1 MLKKE
6 DFVYF
11 GKFLKPHG
19 TKGEIGLQG
28 DTFALGDGYD
38 FVACDIDGIFVPFF
52 FESVRPKNGDTFIA
66 KMERMESAEEV
77 RYLTNREAFIP
88 RKWVEES
95 DEVSLGYFIGFTA
108 TDKSLG
114 NLGAKLC
121 CRRLHLQAKSCDLV
135 LTALLLLFSPSALI
149 RRTYLYKLANLFFN
163 GSGSYSVIHVIFMLD
178 RSAALCF
185 TNCRL
190 H

>member
-28 DTFALGDGYD
+28 DTFALGDGCD
-38 FVACDIDGIFVPFF
+38 FVACDIDGILVPFF
-52 FESVRPKNGDTFIA
+52 FESVRPKNGDTLIA
-66 KMERMESAEEV
+66 KMERMETADEV
-77 RYLTNREAFIP
+77 RYLTNRDAFIP

-108 TDKSLG
+108 EDKSAGHIGEIVDIDDSTINTLFVVENNG
-114 NLGAKLC
+114 EEFLIPAQEELIADIDHD
-121 CRRLHLQAKSCDLV
+121 RQTIVFDLPKGLV
-135 LTALLLLFSPSALI
+135 SL
-149 RRTYLYKLANLFFN
+149 
-163 GSGSYSVIHVIFMLD
+163 
-178 RSAALCF
+178 
-185 TNCRL
+185 
-190 H
+190 

>member
-28 DTFALGDGYD
+28 DTFALGDGCD
-38 FVACDIDGIFVPFF
+38 FVACDIDGILVPFF
-52 FESVRPKNGDTFIA
+52 FESVRPKNGDTLIA
-66 KMERMESAEEV
+66 KMERMETADEV
-77 RYLTNREAFIP
+77 RYLTNRDAFIP

-108 TDKSLG
+108 E
-114 NLGAKLC
+114 
-121 CRRLHLQAKSCDLV
+121 
-135 LTALLLLFSPSALI
+135 
-149 RRTYLYKLANLFFN
+149 
-163 GSGSYSVIHVIFMLD
+163 D
-178 RSAALCF
+178 RSAGHIGEIVDIDDSTINTLFVVENNGEEILIPAQEEFIADIDHYRQTIVFDLPKG
-185 TNCRL
+185 L
-190 H
+190 VSL

>member
-28 DTFALGDGYD
+28 DTFVLGQGCN
-38 FVACDIDGIFVPFF
+38 FVACDIDGILVPFF
-52 FESVRPKNGDTFIA
+52 FESVRPKNDTLIV
-66 KMERMESAEEV
+66 KVERMESAEEV

-95 DEVSLGYFIGFTA
+95 EEVSLGYFIGFTA
-108 TDKSLG
+108 TDKTLGHIGEIVDIDDSTINTLFVVKKDGEEILIPAQEELIADIDHDGQSILFDLPQGLVSL
-114 NLGAKLC
+114 
-121 CRRLHLQAKSCDLV
+121 
-135 LTALLLLFSPSALI
+135 
-149 RRTYLYKLANLFFN
+149 
-163 GSGSYSVIHVIFMLD
+163 
-178 RSAALCF
+178 
-185 TNCRL
+185 
-190 H
+190 

>member
-28 DTFALGDGYD
+28 DTFALGDDCD
-38 FVACDIDGIFVPFF
+38 FVACDIDGILVPFF
-52 FESVRPKNGDTFIA
+52 FESVRSKNSDTLIV
-66 KMERMESAEEV
+66 KVERMENADEV

-95 DEVSLGYFIGFTA
+95 EEVSLGYFIGFMA
-108 TDKSLG
+108 TDRTLG
-114 NLGAKLC
+114 EIGEIVDIDDSTINTLFVLEKDGEEILIPAQEEFIADIDHD
-121 CRRLHLQAKSCDLV
+121 RQTIVFDLTQGLV
-135 LTALLLLFSPSALI
+135 TL
-149 RRTYLYKLANLFFN
+149 
-163 GSGSYSVIHVIFMLD
+163 
-178 RSAALCF
+178 
-185 TNCRL
+185 
-190 H
+190 

>member
-28 DTFALGDGYD
+28 DTFALGDRCD
-38 FVACDIDGIFVPFF
+38 FVACDIDGILVPFF
-52 FESVRPKNGDTFIA
+52 FESVRPKNGDTLIA
-66 KMERMESAEEV
+66 KMERMETADEV
-77 RYLTNREAFIP
+77 RYLTNRDAFIP

-108 TDKSLG
+108 E
-114 NLGAKLC
+114 
-121 CRRLHLQAKSCDLV
+121 
-135 LTALLLLFSPSALI
+135 
-149 RRTYLYKLANLFFN
+149 
-163 GSGSYSVIHVIFMLD
+163 D
-178 RSAALCF
+178 RSAGHIGEIVDIDDSTINTLFVVENNGEEFLIPAQEELIADIDHDRQTIVF
-185 TNCRL
+185 DL
-190 H
+190 PKGLVSL